1 MEEFLSK
8 IWTLVSA
15 NPIVAVLVAV
25 AFLFFMKND
34 QNQSWLSLL
43 FNKVKGAAS
52 SVSKG
57 SATTAEQ
64 QCRTAEGR
72 VAVLVHLCR
81 HCEACGDTEAAEH
94 LRSALSVLMK
104 DSSSSSFGVVSG
116 RNPIH

>member
-1 MEEFLSK
+1 MEEFVSK
-8 IWTLVSA
+8 ILALVSA
-15 NPIVAVLVAV
+15 NPVVAILVAV

-43 FNKVKGAAS
+43 LNKAKGAAS
-52 SVSKG
+52 SVAKG
-57 SATTAEQ
+57 SSTAEQ
-64 QCRTAEGR
+64 QCQTAEGR

-81 HCEACGDTEAAEH
+81 HCETCGDTEAAEH

-104 DSSSSSFGVVSG
+104 DSSPASYGVVSS